1 MSTNYFKPP
10 SYQMPRVYENAA
22 EKIDVPGIKSVDT
35 NIAGY
40 DRFGAITSGA
50 NYSRRQEIIN
60 ALGQE
65 GNTSIYQQ
73 FLKNL
78 QSARTNYKGALS
90 GYGGFSFKEDDLST
104 PQREDLEIR
113 QETGIT
119 GAKEVEGIQN
129 AQALAASR
137 GISGRAQSLMVGA
150 ALQRVS
156 EQARDVINQYSDAI
170 SGTKEGGVAYEFNKQ
185 QTRLLSEWSDLYG
198 KDMQIALAEQ
208 LRSEAIA
215 SAAQEKAAREAAAA
229 AAANKPT
236 DMPTGKIGQYKTKA
250 LAQGALEKLKSKYSP
265 AIYELSLGKPGGKDY
280 FVIMAR
286 KR

>member
-1 MSTNYFKPP
+1 MSTNYFRPP
-10 SYQMPRVYENAA
+10 SYQTPRVYENAA
-22 EKIDVPGIKSVDT
+22 DKIDVPAVKPVDT
-35 NIAGY
+35 NITGY
-40 DRFGAITSGA
+40 DRFGAITGGT
-50 NYSRRQEIIN
+50 NYAERQRIIGKL
-60 ALGQE
+60 AQE
-65 GNTSIYQQ
+65 GDTSIYQT

-78 QSARTNYKGALS
+78 RSARDTYKGALS
-90 GYGGFSFKEDDLST
+90 GYGGFSFKEDDPST

-113 QETGIT
+113 QQTGIT

-170 SGTKEGGVAYEFNKQ
+170 SGTKEGGAAYEFRKEQ
-185 QTRLLSEWSDLYG
+185 DRLLTEWRTLYG
-198 KDMQIALAEQ
+198 ADLEVSLAEQ
-208 LRSEAIA
+208 LRSEAA
-215 SAAQEKAAREAAAA
+215 AAAAQQKAERDAAAA
-229 AAANKPT
+229 AAANKPP
-236 DMPTGKIGQYKTKA
+236 DMQLGKIGQYKTKA
-250 LAQGALEKLKSKYSP
+250 LANSALEKFKSKYSP
-265 AIYELSLGKPGGKDY
+265 AIYELSLGRPGGKDY